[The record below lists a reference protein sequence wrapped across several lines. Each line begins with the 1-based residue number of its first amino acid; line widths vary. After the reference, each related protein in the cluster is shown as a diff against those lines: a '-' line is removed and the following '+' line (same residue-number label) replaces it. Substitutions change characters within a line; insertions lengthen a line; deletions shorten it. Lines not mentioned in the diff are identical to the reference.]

1 MPQTDHLR
9 RIRFWLAAFIA
20 GLVLSGVTAFP
31 HQSELRWL
39 VSCLHAGSLQPM
51 AESTGLLP
59 WIERVY
65 AALSTTN
72 SHYPFLAYGTDW
84 LEFALLVISVPFIS
98 PYIVSVPSTSVVN
111 FALLACPCV
120 IPL

>member
-20 GLVLSGVTAFP
+20 GLFLSGVTAFP
-31 HQSELRWL
+31 LQSELRWL
-39 VSCLHAGSLQPM
+39 LSCLHAGSLQPM

-65 AALSTTN
+65 VALKR
-72 SHYPFLAYGTDW
+72 LASAVQLRPW
-84 LEFALLVISVPFIS
+84 P
-98 PYIVSVPSTSVVN
+98 PSSQ
-111 FALLACPCV
+111 
-120 IPL
+120 